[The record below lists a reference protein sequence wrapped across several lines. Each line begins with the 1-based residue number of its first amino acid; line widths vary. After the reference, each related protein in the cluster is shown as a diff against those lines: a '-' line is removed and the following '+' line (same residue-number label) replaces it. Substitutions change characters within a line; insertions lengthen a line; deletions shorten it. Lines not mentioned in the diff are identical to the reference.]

1 MRKVQKKTVRDYCS
15 RLLKVQKLVGDNPT
29 LQLADIKRIIK
40 GTSTM
45 YTVLN
50 QKGILIREIDGYR
63 WKESIPVTMK
73 LARTVVEA
81 VREHKF
87 KHHKA
92 VVKDC
97 DNRDN
102 ILLNTIYGVEEEEE
116 VVVAP
121 ALEEKID
128 KGCFVGDE
136 VSVDEE
142 RASRPMVGVYLF
154 WGAVKITLG

>member
-92 VVKDC
+92 V
-97 DNRDN
+97 
-102 ILLNTIYGVEEEEE
+102 
-116 VVVAP
+116 P
-121 ALEEKID
+121 KIVTG
-128 KGCFVGDE
+128 KH
-136 VSVDEE
+136 SIH
-142 RASRPMVGVYLF
+142 R
-154 WGAVKITLG
+154 